1 MKAVIDTS
9 SLLSLVRYYLPF
21 DEHSV
26 LLNFIRSKIESA
38 DLLVV
43 DAVLEEC
50 KYTAGRLVLDN
61 LPFLTDATFLRGA
74 GVPYSTQALLAPAPA
89 KFVRQ
94 LDSQFVNTVIRKTRR
109 ITDTEYENQKAKFL
123 ESADM
128 RQVVLCLN
136 LLRDGERVVL
146 VSEETEGS
154 NDNKLFKKI
163 PAICKLLNIESI
175 TLPTYLKGGQGIS
188 LEFR

>member
-1 MKAVIDTS
+1 
-9 SLLSLVRYYLPF
+9 
-21 DEHSV
+21 
-26 LLNFIRSKIESA
+26 
-38 DLLVV
+38 
-43 DAVLEEC
+43 
-50 KYTAGRLVLDN
+50 
-61 LPFLTDATFLRGA
+61 
-74 GVPYSTQALLAPAPA
+74 
-89 KFVRQ
+89 
-94 LDSQFVNTVIRKTRR
+94 
-109 ITDTEYENQKAKFL
+109 
-123 ESADM
+123 M
-128 RQVVLCLN
+128 RQVILCLN